1 MNIPNK
7 IPEDELSTDNNSD
20 IFTTLKVVNKFKH
33 SLSIKDLEKTTSN
46 NSSERYIENDDLLH
60 HNDNKLNP
68 SCIRYKSTKSLY
80 IERSELI
87 SIRDIMLYG
96 KTQSVSRLLY
106 YFWMD
111 KDKDHGHLRSLN
123 SLFLQDWLRGKIE
136 MVQRDIPFIFDTEHQ
151 ENNLK
156 HMIPNTRDKKSLEM
170 MTLNVFGDNELI
182 DRYGRFS
189 AGSLMKINVEI
200 GIMDDKIKKR
210 DDFHTKCIAFFC
222 SIIYLIGQIYLTFHL
237 SPDDDESI

>member
-20 IFTTLKVVNKFKH
+20 IFTTLKVVNKFKQ

-46 NSSERYIENDDLLH
+46 DSSERYIESTDLLH
-60 HNDNKLNP
+60 HNENKLNR
-68 SCIRYKSTKSLY
+68 SCIRYKSTKYLY
-80 IERSELI
+80 IERAELI

-123 SLFLQDWLRGKIE
+123 SLFLQEWLKGKIE
-136 MVQRDIPFIFDTEHQ
+136 MVQRDIPFIFETAHQ

-156 HMIPNTRDKKSLEM
+156 PFRPSLE
-170 MTLNVFGDNELI
+170 I
-182 DRYGRFS
+182 D
-189 AGSLMKINVEI
+189 
-200 GIMDDKIKKR
+200 
-210 DDFHTKCIAFFC
+210 
-222 SIIYLIGQIYLTFHL
+222 
-237 SPDDDESI
+237 

>member
-1 MNIPNK
+1 M
-7 IPEDELSTDNNSD
+7 
-20 IFTTLKVVNKFKH
+20 
-33 SLSIKDLEKTTSN
+33 
-46 NSSERYIENDDLLH
+46 
-60 HNDNKLNP
+60 
-68 SCIRYKSTKSLY
+68 TKKLY
-80 IERSELI
+80 IERAELI

-111 KDKDHGHLRSLN
+111 KDKEDGHLKSLN
-123 SLFLQDWLRGKIE
+123 SLFLQEWLRGKIE
-136 MVQRDIPFIFDTEHQ
+136 MVQRDIPFIFETEHQ

-156 HMIPNTRDKKSLEM
+156 HMIPNTRDKQSLEM

-200 GIMDDKIKKR
+200 GIMDDKIRNR
-210 DDFHTKCIAFFC
+210 DELNTKLIAFFC

-237 SPDDDESI
+237 TAHLSPEEELI